1 MRATGWML
9 LVGLSALACDAVDD
23 IDDGSGRE
31 VEGKADDGAR
41 DSGTI
46 FFVYDNHRVC
56 ITAPCPSYTLITP
69 GAVSIDVARVTVDPQ
84 AAEAA
89 PLLANGG
96 ALVHGAF
103 ENGGWNRGD
112 KGPGLAID
120 ELLAPAKPYLVARHA
135 GGAAAP
141 YAVVNAEGI
150 DHHVDRIDLDGFVA
164 ADDDQDLATLIA
176 GDWAAKGF
184 LAQSDTGEVVLFAT
198 ATAGVTA
205 PCMVSASD
213 IECVTDPCPVWKLTS
228 MEGAPLGTASRV
240 ELGYLHLS
248 EQDEANA
255 EDRLFQTG
263 GGVVGWR
270 SEDVLLVVQLLDPG
284 GA

>member
-1 MRATGWML
+1 MFPAQERTRTMMRATGWML
-9 LVGLSALACDAVDD
+9 LVGLSARACDAVDD
-23 IDDGSGRE
+23 IDDGSGQE

-69 GAVSIDVARVTVDPQ
+69 GAVRIDVARVTVDPQ

-103 ENGGWNRGD
+103 QSGSWNRGD

-135 GGAAAP
+135 GA
-141 YAVVNAEGI
+141 
-150 DHHVDRIDLDGFVA
+150 
-164 ADDDQDLATLIA
+164 
-176 GDWAAKGF
+176 
-184 LAQSDTGEVVLFAT
+184 
-198 ATAGVTA
+198 
-205 PCMVSASD
+205 
-213 IECVTDPCPVWKLTS
+213 
-228 MEGAPLGTASRV
+228 
-240 ELGYLHLS
+240 
-248 EQDEANA
+248 
-255 EDRLFQTG
+255 
-263 GGVVGWR
+263 R
-270 SEDVLLVVQLLDPG
+270 SSS
-284 GA
+284 